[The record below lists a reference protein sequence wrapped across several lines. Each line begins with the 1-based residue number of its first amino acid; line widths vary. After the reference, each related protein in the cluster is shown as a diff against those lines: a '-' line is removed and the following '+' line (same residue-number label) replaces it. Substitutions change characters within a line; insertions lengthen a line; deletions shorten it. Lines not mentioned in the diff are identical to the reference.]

1 MTEVKLYRDKGANI
15 VKGVVSGHTGFDDV
29 GSDIVCASVS
39 SVYFMALNGIENVLN
54 IKFGYGIDDAFA
66 EFILPDDLND
76 EQTSKINILLDS
88 MYLFFKDLEAQYPD
102 NVKITE
108 LEV

>member
-1 MTEVKLYRDKGANI
+1 MTEVKLYRDRGANI
-15 VKGVVSGHTGFDDV
+15 VKGVVSGHTGYEDI
-29 GSDIVCASVS
+29 GYDIVCASVS

-54 IKFGYGIDDAFA
+54 IKFGYSIDDAFA

-88 MYLFFKDLEAQYPD
+88 MYLFLKDLEEQYPD
-102 NVKITE
+102 NIKVTE